1 VLFGGLD
8 TTTTTLAT
16 AMLYLLDHPDRWEAL
31 RADPDLLDTAI
42 EEVIRWSS
50 PVQATARTVT
60 QDLEVAGC
68 PMATGDRV
76 LLLWGSANHD
86 ERQFADPEDFV
97 LDRSPNPHVGFGF
110 GPHRCPGAP
119 LAKVMLKISLAS
131 VLERLPGLQRITQ
144 DIVWT
149 PGESKNLRELRV
161 RRARVDAA
169 AG

>member
-1 VLFGGLD
+1 VPNSGR
-8 TTTTTLAT
+8 APIARST
-16 AMLYLLDHPDRWEAL
+16 APTRPSRSPLN
-31 RADPDLLDTAI
+31 
-42 EEVIRWSS
+42 SS
-50 PVQATARTVT
+50 PNCC
-60 QDLEVAGC
+60 GC
-68 PMATGDRV
+68 RP
-76 LLLWGSANHD
+76 
-86 ERQFADPEDFV
+86 FADPEDFV

-144 DIVWT
+144 DVVWT

>member
-1 VLFGGLD
+1 
-8 TTTTTLAT
+8 
-16 AMLYLLDHPDRWEAL
+16 
-31 RADPDLLDTAI
+31 
-42 EEVIRWSS
+42 
-50 PVQATARTVT
+50 
-60 QDLEVAGC
+60 
-68 PMATGDRV
+68 MATGDRV

-86 ERQFADPEDFV
+86 ERQFADPEEFV